1 MGILKKI
8 SRRLSKQPRCTAV
21 IVAAGSASRMQG
33 VDKVLADLG
42 GKPVLLHTLLAFQQC
57 GAVDEI
63 VVVTRK
69 DLLGPVGSL
78 CRASEISKVRNIVA
92 GGAERSASVL
102 AGLEYASAR
111 ATLAAIHDGARPLA
125 APVLIEAVIGKAAQT
140 GAAAPAVPVK
150 DTVKIVQDGVVVETP
165 DRGVLA
171 AVQTPQVFDIDLLR
185 AALYKASQDGAVL
198 TDDCAAVER
207 IGMKVHLVEGSDENL
222 KITTPLDLAVARS
235 ILEGRR
241 AP

>member
-92 GGAERSASVL
+92 GGVGSGG
-102 AGLEYASAR
+102 AGVRL
-111 ATLAAIHDGARPLA
+111 RPRD
-125 APVLIEAVIGKAAQT
+125 PG
-140 GAAAPAVPVK
+140 GHP
-150 DTVKIVQDGVVVETP
+150 
-165 DRGVLA
+165 RR
-171 AVQTPQVFDIDLLR
+171 R
-185 AALYKASQDGAVL
+185 AASGGAG
-198 TDDCAAVER
+198 A
-207 IGMKVHLVEGSDENL
+207 H
-222 KITTPLDLAVARS
+222 
-235 ILEGRR
+235 
-241 AP
+241 

>member
-1 MGILKKI
+1 MKLMKKI
-8 SRRLSKQPRCTAV
+8 TRRLTKQPHCTAI
-21 IVAAGSASRMQG
+21 IVAAGTATRMQG
-33 VDKVLADLG
+33 VDKMLADLG

-57 GAVDEI
+57 DAVDEI

-78 CRASEISKVRNIVA
+78 CRANEIDKVQKIVV

-102 AGLEYASAR
+102 AGLAYAADRSR
-111 ATLAAIHDGARPLA
+111 LAAVHDGARPLA
-125 APVLIEAVIGKAAQT
+125 TPELIAAAIAKAAKT
-140 GAAAPAVPVK
+140 GAAAPAVPMK
-150 DTVKIVQDGVVVETP
+150 DTVKIVQDGVVTETP
-165 DRGVLA
+165 DRSTLA
-171 AVQTPQVFDIDLLR
+171 AIQTPQVFDIDLLR
-185 AALYKASQDGAVL
+185 AALHKASQDGVTL

-207 IGMKVHLVEGSDENL
+207 IGMKVHLTEGSDENL
-222 KITTPLDLAVARS
+222 KITTPCDLAMARA